1 METIKLDFIATVT
14 VLIMILGINGF
25 FRRYHIDING
35 FKKGNLHTKIIYDL
49 GHTYLPKIMFKDKFN
64 QEIFGYVR
72 HFVAGFPALMALTF
86 LEWEQKVSF
95 LADLGILYI
104 IRMIANNLT
113 VLPSIRKCNIKEKNP
128 FHVGGCCDLMFSGHT
143 LTCLIATLY
152 YLYYVSDKYTTLLL
166 LFNFINQFLILANR
180 RHYSDDVFLA
190 WFVTLTVFFIR
201 TNEPNKV
208 IKGLFSAVKNIFP
221 HK

>member
-1 METIKLDFIATVT
+1 MDSNGISIDLLKEFNNLLNSIN
-14 VLIMILGINGF
+14 IL
-25 FRRYHIDING
+25 
-35 FKKGNLHTKIIYDL
+35 L
-49 GHTYLPKIMFKDKFN
+49 
-64 QEIFGYVR
+64 
-72 HFVAGFPALMALTF
+72 
-86 LEWEQKVSF
+86 SF
-95 LADLGILYI
+95 LTKHRYIEEI

-113 VLPSIRKCNIKEKNP
+113 VLPSIRKCDIKEKNP

-166 LFNFINQFLILANR
+166 LFNFVNQFLILANR

-208 IKGLFSAVKNIFP
+208 IKGLFSAIKNIFP